1 LNIEIKINDDD
12 DWNPDRDFFVKL
24 YDAFSGELLEG
35 KDRETRIT
43 IIDDDK
49 PGNVA
54 FEKKDGSIKVSSDE
68 EFAKIDLKRTNGSDG
83 VVTVWFRTVQLGD
96 DDKNA

>member
-1 LNIEIKINDDD
+1 MRVATVEGEAKKNQDYTPVDKVIKFKQGESEQSIDILIKDDD

-24 YDAFSGELLEG
+24 YDAHSGELLEG

-49 PGNVA
+49 PGNIA
-54 FEKKDGSIKVSSDE
+54 FEKKDGSVKVSSD
-68 EFAKIDLKRTNGSDG
+68 
-83 VVTVWFRTVQLGD
+83 
-96 DDKNA
+96 

>member
-1 LNIEIKINDDD
+1 M
-12 DWNPDRDFFVKL
+12 

-49 PGNVA
+49 PGNIA
-54 FEKKDGSIKVSSDE
+54 FEKKDGSIKVGSDE
-68 EFAKIDLKRTNGSDG
+68 EKAIINLTRTNGSDG
-83 VVTVWFRTVQLGD
+83 TVTVWWRTV
-96 DDKNA
+96 